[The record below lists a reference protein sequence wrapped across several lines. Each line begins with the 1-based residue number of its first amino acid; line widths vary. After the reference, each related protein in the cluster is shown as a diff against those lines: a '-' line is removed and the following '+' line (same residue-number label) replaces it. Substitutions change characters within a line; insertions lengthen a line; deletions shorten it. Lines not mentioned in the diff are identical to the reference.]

1 MRLQIEVL
9 DGPEKGKKIALRKGL
24 LLGRSAESL
33 SFADQAMG
41 SQHGYLD
48 FDLKKSWIFECL
60 LPNKVR
66 VGSAEQERI
75 TLMPGLVFHLGQTAF
90 KVIEKVN
97 RVYETWDEGLIAW
110 LKENPGHQKPN
121 DFFFFLSPISLAF
134 IQGPQYEQFITLSY
148 GPRHMG
154 HSSLDIELIDPSIPK
169 SVAQFFQVGER
180 CYIENLCG
188 NLATINSNPFDQHPI
203 QDGDRL
209 KINSTIIEMSTIK

>member
-24 LLGRSAESL
+24 LLGRAAENL
-33 SFADQAMG
+33 SFADKTMA
-41 SQHGYLD
+41 SQHGFID

-60 LPNKVR
+60 VPNKVR
-66 VGSAEQERI
+66 VGSAEQDKI

-90 KVIEKVN
+90 KVVEKIK
-97 RVYETWDEGLIAW
+97 RVYETWDEGLIEW
-110 LKENPGHQKPN
+110 LKENPGHPKPY

-134 IQGPQYEQFITLSY
+134 VQGPQYEQFVTLSY

-154 HSSLDIELIDPSIPK
+154 YGSLDIHLIDPSIPK
-169 SVAQFFQVGER
+169 SAAQFFQVGER

-209 KINSTIIEMSTIK
+209 KIHSTIIEMSMIK